1 MTNEKSFEIGSIKFT
16 ALRQQFPRPHWL
28 FRLDE
33 TGEVFGPG
41 TGGISNESVP
51 KMQASIQE
59 LLDLISKG
67 DTNDFRK
74 RFGLPVVATTTDDTK
89 PRNAVHLL
97 ADDVDYRDAD
107 IYVAAGGEADW
118 LITVTLNKADGSIS
132 EGVPRYSA
140 NNAECFEEHP
150 EMVMPPEVRAEFDR
164 LKMQAIAKLHEAEQ
178 EPKATAS
185 PEATAEVL
193 PGAVRQEIASVQ
205 MSDIVGDY
213 DTPDEVPE
221 WAWVEKESSFSHR
234 ENGQS
239 GVWEFVLNL
248 SRHFESIPA
257 KLIPV
262 IQNAR
267 EANFAYLIFHQ
278 GT

>member
-1 MTNEKSFEIGSIKFT
+1 MAQKQSNADNWT
-16 ALRQQFPRPHWL
+16 P
-28 FRLDE
+28 
-33 TGEVFGPG
+33 VFSRWRHGGWYVSNLHYPGGACGCVSNNYPDKKWRIACDDRRSELGGPG
-41 TGGISNESVP
+41 DFTFPSRDAAARAERDLV
-51 KMQASIQE
+51 AS
-59 LLDLISKG
+59 LSS
-67 DTNDFRK
+67 
-74 RFGLPVVATTTDDTK
+74 TK
-89 PRNAVHLL
+89 PRNAIHLL
-97 ADDVDYRDAD
+97 ADDVDYRDVD
-107 IYVAAGGEADW
+107 VYVSAGGEADW

-132 EGVPRYSA
+132 EGTPRYSA
-140 NNAECFEEHP
+140 NDAEAFEEHP
-150 EMVMPPEVRAEFDR
+150 EMVMPTEVRAEFDR
-164 LKMQAIAKLHEAEQ
+164 LKPQAIAMLQQAEQ
-178 EPKATAS
+178 ET
-185 PEATAEVL
+185 EAAVSQEVVAEVL

-221 WAWVEKESSFSHR
+221 WTWVEKESSFSHR